1 MKHLWLSITQ
11 QDLEIEKLQAEQE
24 GKDISSLLPMF
35 EQLSKTDLE
44 NPRNQAEARTLL
56 EEVQRLPLK
65 ENFPYIE
72 PSELNAIRE
81 ERPSP
86 SKSNFSI
93 SGDLY
98 DKIYGAWLGRC
109 AGNLLGKPVEGWKR
123 ERMWGYLRE
132 TNRFPL
138 SGYFSR
144 SAANEI
150 LKRYEISPG
159 FFIEDISHVP
169 EDDDLNY
176 TVIALGI
183 LEKHG
188 RAFTPSDVG
197 DYWLSHLP
205 ILHTCTAERVAY
217 KNIVNGL
224 HPPETASYCNPY
236 REWIG
241 AQIRADMWGYVNPAN
256 PEAAASMAWR
266 DACIS
271 HVKNGIY
278 GAMWVAAMLSVA
290 FCTQNIREIIEAGLK
305 EIPQKSRLTERI
317 REQIARRESFSSVDD
332 AIGALHRDWDEMRA
346 HDWCHVI
353 SNAEIVA
360 TALLWGDGDFARSIC
375 LAVQACFDTDCNGA
389 TVGSIIGA
397 MKGTSALPNEWVSPL
412 QETLETGVHGF
423 MRVPIRELALRTMRL
438 IEA

>member
-1 MKHLWLSITQ
+1 VKHLWLSLTR
-11 QDLEIEKLQAEQE
+11 QDLETEKLQAEQE
-24 GKDISSLLPMF
+24 GKDVSSLLRIF
-35 EQLSKTDLE
+35 EQLAESDLE
-44 NPRNQAEARTLL
+44 NPHNQAAARALF
-56 EEVQRLPLK
+56 EEVQRLPIRK
-65 ENFPYIE
+65 DFPYRE
-72 PSELNAIRE
+72 PSDLSAIQE
-81 ERPSP
+81 ERPSLRRGV
-86 SKSNFSI
+86 FSI

-123 ERMWGYLRE
+123 ERMWGYLRD

-144 SAANEI
+144 SAPNEI
-150 LKRYEISPG
+150 LRKYEISPG
-159 FFIEDISHVP
+159 YFIEDISCVP

-176 TVIALGI
+176 TVVGLGI

-188 RAFTPSDVG
+188 RGFAPSDVG
-197 DYWLSHLP
+197 DFWLSHLP

-224 HPPETASYCNPY
+224 PPGQSASYCNPY

-241 AQIRADMWGYVNPAN
+241 AQIRADMWGYVNPGN

-266 DACIS
+266 DASVS

-278 GAMWVAAMLSVA
+278 GAMWVAAMISLA
-290 FCTQNIREIIEAGLK
+290 FCTEDVREVIEGGLN
-305 EIPQKSRLTERI
+305 EIPQKCRLTMRI
-317 REQIARRESFSSVDD
+317 REQIKRRSAFSSVDE
-332 AIGALHRDWDEMRA
+332 AIEALHRDWNEMRS

-353 SNAEIVA
+353 SNAEVVA
-360 TALLWGDGDFARSIC
+360 LALLWGEGDFARSIC
-375 LAVQACFDTDCNGA
+375 LAVQTCFDTDCNGA

-397 MKGTSALPNEWVSPL
+397 MKGASALPNEWTSPL

-423 MRVPIRELALRTMRL
+423 TRVPIRELSSRTTRF